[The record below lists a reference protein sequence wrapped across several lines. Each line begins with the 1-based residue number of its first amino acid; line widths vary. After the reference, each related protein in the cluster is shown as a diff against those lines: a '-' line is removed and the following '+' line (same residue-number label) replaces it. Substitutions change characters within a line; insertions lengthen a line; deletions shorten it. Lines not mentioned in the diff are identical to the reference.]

1 MEKSASLKFSAQKN
15 NLILLTQ
22 SSLHWA
28 LSISYH
34 CQMLVVVFLCT
45 HIKKDCLI
53 MLYFFIYA
61 SEVTILN
68 NRIFSILMAKQYLW
82 ISLMVGILHKPLNLI
97 WKSEFLHTEKYL
109 IRLKILKLLN
119 YMVYI
124 LIKFDLTGIDVGDE
138 VSV

>member
-1 MEKSASLKFSAQKN
+1 MPDACG
-15 NLILLTQ
+15 
-22 SSLHWA
+22 
-28 LSISYH
+28 SISVYTYKER
-34 CQMLVVVFLCT
+34 LSYYAL
-45 HIKKDCLI
+45 L
-53 MLYFFIYA
+53 FIYA

-97 WKSEFLHTEKYL
+97 SKSEFLHTEKYL

-124 LIKFDLTGIDVGDE
+124 LIRFDLTGIDVGDE